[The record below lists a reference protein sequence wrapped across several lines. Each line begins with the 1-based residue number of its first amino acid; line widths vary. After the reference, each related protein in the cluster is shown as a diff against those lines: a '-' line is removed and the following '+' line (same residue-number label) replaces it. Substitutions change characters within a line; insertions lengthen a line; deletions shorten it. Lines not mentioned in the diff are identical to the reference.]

1 MTDKRQSIVTF
12 KADESILRAL
22 DGVENRSAF
31 IRAAI
36 LSALDNLCPVCQ
48 GTGLL
53 TPNQRR
59 HWEELAA
66 SHAVEECDDC
76 HERRLICHA
85 NDV

>member
-1 MTDKRQSIVTF
+1 MADKRQSIVTF
-12 KADESILRAL
+12 KADESLLSAL
-22 DGVENRSAF
+22 AGVENRSAF

-36 LSALDNLCPVCQ
+36 LSALDSLCPVCQ

-59 HWEELAA
+59 HWEELAG
-66 SHAVEECDDC
+66 SHVVEECGDC

-85 NDV
+85 SHA